1 MLECNILATAIGM
14 TRKNKK
20 SMTGEGTTVL
30 VIPAK
35 KFQSHPLSIGDI
47 ADIASAPLES
57 DSIQIAIET
66 KINLV
71 RGVLRRKAETIDN
84 H

>member
-1 MLECNILATAIGM
+1 MLECNILTTAIGM

-35 KFQSHPLSIGDI
+35 KFQSHLHSTGDI
-47 ADIASAPLES
+47 AFIASAPLES
-57 DSIQIAIET
+57 GSIQIAIET

-71 RGVLRRKAETIDN
+71 RGVLRRKAKTTDI